1 MGYFIS
7 GNGMRIDESKVVVVT
22 LWSLPTTIHDVTSF
36 LGLASFYLRFIH
48 NFSTITTPI
57 TECLK
62 GKLFYWTPAV
72 MVAFHE
78 LKRCITSAPV
88 LALPNFQKTFQIEFD
103 ASDFGIGGVLS
114 QEGRPIAFFS
124 ENLSDAKQKYSTY
137 DKEFYA
143 IICSLEF

>member
-1 MGYFIS
+1 
-7 GNGMRIDESKVVVVT
+7 
-22 LWSLPTTIHDVTSF
+22 
-36 LGLASFYLRFIH
+36 
-48 NFSTITTPI
+48 
-57 TECLK
+57 
-62 GKLFYWTPAV
+62 

-143 IICSLEF
+143 IICSLEFWCH